1 MNTHNDLLPEDGDHE
16 PPNPELLAGE
26 YVLGV
31 LDAQARQQAQAR
43 IEAEPAFARLV
54 EGWEQRFAGWLD
66 EIEGVPAPAHAWPRV
81 RTALGWS
88 PVENARRNLWQNIN
102 VWRGAT
108 AAAFAAAAA
117 LAVVFLV
124 SPLAPQA
131 PAPEPTPVVIAPTPV
146 TTPAPVTTLA
156 ADDGS
161 PAYLATVDVQR
172 GRVTVM
178 PVPAAADSE
187 GRVPELWLIPEGEAA
202 RSLGVIDTNTAYEIQ
217 VPTELLPGLV
227 AGSLLAVTLEPPGG
241 APQGVATGPITA
253 KGAIERI

>member
-1 MNTHNDLLPEDGDHE
+1 MNTHNDLIPDGGDHE
-16 PPNPELLAGE
+16 PPNHDLLAGE

-31 LDAQARQQAQAR
+31 LDAQARRQAQAR
-43 IEAEPAFARLV
+43 IAAEPAFARLV

-66 EIEGVPAPAHAWPRV
+66 EIEAVPAPAHAWLRV

-88 PVENARRNLWQNIN
+88 PVEGARRGLWQNIN

-156 ADDGS
+156 AEDGS

-178 PVPAAADSE
+178 PVPAAPDSA

-202 RSLGVIDTNTAYEIQ
+202 RSLGVIDTATAYEIQ
-217 VPTELLPGLV
+217 VPAELLPGLV